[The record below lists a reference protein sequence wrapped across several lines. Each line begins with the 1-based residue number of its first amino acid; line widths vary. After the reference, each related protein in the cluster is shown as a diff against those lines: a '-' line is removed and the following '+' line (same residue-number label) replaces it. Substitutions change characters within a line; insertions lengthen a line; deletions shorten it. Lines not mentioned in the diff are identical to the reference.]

1 LDHGAV
7 VDLAEEEIIC
17 IRCKNGIAVTM
28 SELFV
33 GDPVTCPSCGH
44 QQHIAAPVSPPPTA
58 RSRTTPPIG
67 P

>member
-1 LDHGAV
+1 MASMSSE
-7 VDLAEEEIIC
+7 LASEEIIC
-17 IRCKNGIAVTM
+17 TRCKRAISVTL

-33 GDPVTCPSCGH
+33 GHDVTCPSCGH
-44 QQHIAAPVSPPPTA
+44 QQALAVPMPAPRPL

>member
-1 LDHGAV
+1 MRSMSSE
-7 VDLAEEEIIC
+7 LASEEVIC
-17 IRCKNGIAVTM
+17 TRCKRAISVTL

-44 QQHIAAPVSPPPTA
+44 QQLIAAPMPVPRA
-58 RSRTTPPIG
+58 QRSRTTPPIG